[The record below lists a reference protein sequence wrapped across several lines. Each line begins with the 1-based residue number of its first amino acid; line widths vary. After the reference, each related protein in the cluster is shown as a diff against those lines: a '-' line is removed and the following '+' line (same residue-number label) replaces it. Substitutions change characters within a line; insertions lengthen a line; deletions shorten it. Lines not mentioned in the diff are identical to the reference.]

1 MPKVEVTK
9 CGGNAEVAI
18 RRLKRL
24 CDRLGVLKRMRE
36 LEHHVKATTKRRR
49 NKDAARKRVL
59 KELSLER
66 SIMQQSRR
74 RRK

>member
-1 MPKVEVTK
+1 MPKVEVSK

-24 CDRLGVLKRMRE
+24 CDRLGVLKRMRD

-59 KELSLER
+59 KKLAIER
-66 SIMQQSRR
+66 SQMLQNR

>member
-1 MPKVEVTK
+1 MPKVEVSK

-59 KELSLER
+59 KKLSIER
-66 SIMQQSRR
+66 SQMLQNR